1 MKGAGLL
8 KKAEDRRVRRTHRL
22 LKESLLEL
30 LKQKAFSNIT
40 VSDITEKAD
49 VNRATFYLHFA
60 NPAQLL
66 QSIGDDLLEQAQALI
81 DTHSREIVGGE
92 SLRPLLEQVLD
103 FVLESQELC
112 TLLFAYEQ
120 ESLFAEKL
128 LGLIQERGTEIVR
141 AKSDCCQEQ
150 EIPYVVDFIT
160 CGLMGLIR
168 TWFCRGMDIPKKELL
183 DAAELLTDGAA
194 FRFITRV

>member
-1 MKGAGLL
+1 ML
-8 KKAEDRRVRRTHRL
+8 KKTEDRRVRRTHRL

-30 LKQKAFSNIT
+30 MKHKAFSDIT
-40 VSDITEKAD
+40 VSDITENAD
-49 VNRATFYLHFA
+49 VNRATFYLHFS

-66 QSIGDDLLEQAQALI
+66 QSIGEDLLERAQVLI
-81 DTHSREIVGGE
+81 DAHKQEIVVGE
-92 SLRPLLEQVLD
+92 TLRPLLEQILD

-112 TLLFAYEQ
+112 MLLFAHEQ
-120 ESLFAEKL
+120 ESRFAEKL
-128 LGLIQERGTEIVR
+128 LGLLQENGTELVK
-141 AKSDCCQEQ
+141 AKSEFCQEE

-194 FRFITRV
+194 FRFITKA

>member
-1 MKGAGLL
+1 ML
-8 KKAEDRRVRRTHRL
+8 KKTEDRRVRRTHRL

-30 LKQKAFSNIT
+30 MKHKAFSDIT
-40 VSDITEKAD
+40 VSDITENAD
-49 VNRATFYLHFA
+49 VNRATFYLHFS

-66 QSIGDDLLEQAQALI
+66 QSIGEDLLERAQVLI
-81 DTHSREIVGGE
+81 DAHKQEIEVGE
-92 SLRPLLEQVLD
+92 TLRPLLEQILD

-112 TLLFAYEQ
+112 MLLFAHEQ
-120 ESLFAEKL
+120 ESQFAEKL
-128 LGLIQERGTEIVR
+128 LGLLQENGTELVK
-141 AKSDCCQEQ
+141 AKSEFCQEE

-194 FRFITRV
+194 FRFITKA